1 MAGADQI
8 VRILALASALSKTRT
23 GIEVKTYAAERGFA
37 ARNVYRDLKTLEKA
51 GYPIVEEHSHYKL
64 MDDWEPPC
72 QTGIDRDEALA
83 LLLAKE
89 LFGSLEGIGFG
100 NALQRL
106 WTKLGTSIESPSF
119 AIRPLS
125 AIDYAPHSHT
135 IKTLKQAIAEQRV
148 ARITYQRP
156 DLSQATERLVEAGE
170 LYLDPGLEIL
180 SLIAWCRLR
189 QEVRVFA
196 VHRIQSISLLD
207 ETYQPRPEA
216 SSKEKLQSAF
226 RAWSGN
232 TIQQVKLRFAPC
244 IAREIEERT
253 WHKSQTLKRLPDNS
267 QGDWCGTPENSTEG
281 AKHPR
286 SAKQGA
292 LKTDANSFGTGFL
305 QLTLQI
311 SEPSELIRWLL
322 GLAPHVRILE
332 PAWLAEEVRQRHI
345 AALAESGTEQTS
357 SNDPSKKKSNPEKP
371 H

>member
-23 GIEVKTYAAERGFA
+23 GIEVKSFAEAHGFA
-37 ARNVYRDLKTLEKA
+37 VRSVYRDLDSLEAA
-51 GYPIVEEHSHYKL
+51 GYPIVKDESHYKL
-64 MDDWEPPC
+64 IADWEPPC
-72 QTGIDRDEALA
+72 QTGIDRDEAMA

-89 LFGSLEGIGFG
+89 LFANLEGIGFG

-106 WTKLGTSIESPSF
+106 WTKLGTNLESPSF

-125 AIDYAPHSHT
+125 AIDYGPHAHT
-135 IKTLKQAIAEQRV
+135 IKTLKQAIAERKV

-156 DLSQATERLVEAGE
+156 DLSKATERLVEAGE

-196 VHRIQSISLLD
+196 VHRIQNITLLD

-232 TIQQVKLRFAPC
+232 TIQQVKLLFAPC

-253 WHKSQTLKRLPDNS
+253 WHKSQTLERLPDN
-267 QGDWCGTPENSTEG
+267 T
-281 AKHPR
+281 
-286 SAKQGA
+286 
-292 LKTDANSFGTGFL
+292 L

-322 GLAPHVRILE
+322 GLAPDVTIQE
-332 PAWLAEEVRQRHI
+332 PQWLAEKVQEHHA
-345 AALAESGTEQTS
+345 AALAQSDTEQACS
-357 SNDPSKKKSNPEKP
+357 GDPSKKKSNPEKP